1 MRNTVLQ
8 VGMLAQE
15 RGDVGER
22 ADGDEGYWLRRGP

>member
-1 MRNTVLQ
+1 MRNLVFQ

-22 ADGDEGYWLRRGP
+22 ADRDEGYWLR